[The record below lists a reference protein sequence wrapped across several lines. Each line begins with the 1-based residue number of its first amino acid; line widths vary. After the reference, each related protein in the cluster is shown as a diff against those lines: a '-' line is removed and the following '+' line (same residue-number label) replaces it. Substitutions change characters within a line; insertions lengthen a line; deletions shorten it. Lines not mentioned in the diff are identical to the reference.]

1 MRGFRGQV
9 GDERDERGRS
19 RRGEGRDGKVE
30 LPKEVREEERYCPCC
45 RCERPTEGQN

>member
-19 RRGEGRDGKVE
+19 RRGEGRDGKVV
-30 LPKEVREEERYCPCC
+30 LPKEKMRG
-45 RCERPTEGQN
+45 EGRRTKGIKRDGIRD